1 MSTMGRPAP
10 ITIVLLS
17 VHVGLLPTILLL
29 LWSRDAVVV
38 DIYADLTAG
47 APTLAM
53 RTDHQLYGGDL
64 LTGVLVLNK
73 RGHLGL
79 GF

>member
-1 MSTMGRPAP
+1 MSAMGRPTLR
-10 ITIVLLS
+10 TIVLLS
-17 VHVGLLPTILLL
+17 VHVGLLPVLLL

-53 RTDHQLYGGDL
+53 RTDHQLNGGDL

>member
-17 VHVGLLPTILLL
+17 VHVGLLPVLLL
-29 LWSRDAVVV
+29 LWSRDAVIV

-53 RTDHQLYGGDL
+53 GTDHQLNGGDL